1 MKSFFTYIKQG
12 FSRKQ
17 SEDRL
22 AGERGRSASMSSFRN
37 LHPFIRRHWK
47 KGLFGAIIIV
57 STSLLSFP
65 APLIFRYIVDDVI
78 LSRQVALL
86 AGAIVL
92 LAAILL
98 ASKLMGLW
106 EQFYFKRLEQVIILD
121 IQHVLLDRTLRFPK
135 MFFDRNETGYLM
147 SRLSSDV
154 DELRWF
160 FSGTIVYIIS
170 NVLRFIGGLVFLFY
184 LEWRLA
190 IGVLIVIPG
199 LFYIIRFFSGK
210 MRVLG
215 HESMEQ
221 EANVSSRLQE
231 LLTSI
236 PLIRAFSAE
245 DRTAKRIMSEW
256 RKTFQISLEE
266 STVASVANLAV
277 SFTPWLAKGIVLALG
292 AYWVINGQWT
302 LGSLLAFLAYLGYVF
317 GPAQF
322 LATANLHLQKALAAL
337 ERVSALFDI
346 TIEENVGVGRKVEK
360 LKGKIEFREVSF
372 SYDDREPVL
381 ENISFIV
388 EPGEQVAIVGPSGVG
403 KTTLLSLMLCFY
415 RPVSGAILF
424 DDLPVS
430 DCEVSSLR
438 SRIGYVSQST
448 LLLSGTV
455 MENLCYGNPEAKK
468 EDVVRAARA
477 AGIHGFI
484 ESLPGG
490 YETLIGEKGIN
501 LSEGEK
507 QRLALARA
515 LIKEPDI
522 LVLDEPASALDSV
535 TERSIFQ
542 ALPDFIQGRTLI
554 VVAHRLSTI
563 RDSDRIFLLNENR
576 LVAIGTHQ
584 TLLETNDYYRFLVAC
599 QQTDNPCLTQESLLR

>member
-1 MKSFFTYIKQG
+1 M
-12 FSRKQ
+12 
-17 SEDRL
+17 
-22 AGERGRSASMSSFRN
+22 
-37 LHPFIRRHWK
+37 HPFIRQHWK
-47 KGLFGAIIIV
+47 KGLFGALIIAL
-57 STSLLSFP
+57 TSLLSFP

-92 LAAILL
+92 LAGILII
-98 ASKLMGLW
+98 SKLMGAW

-121 IQHVLLDRTLRFPK
+121 IQQTLLDRTLRFPK
-135 MFFDRNETGYLM
+135 VFFDKNETGYLM

-154 DELRWF
+154 EELRWF
-160 FSGTIVYIIS
+160 FSGTIVYMIS
-170 NVLRFIGGLVFLFY
+170 NVLRFIGGLGFLFY

-199 LFYIIRFFSGK
+199 LFYSIRFFSGK

-231 LLTSI
+231 SLAAV
-236 PLIRAFSAE
+236 PLIKAFSAE
-245 DRTAKRIMSEW
+245 DRTVRHIISEW
-256 RKTFQISLEE
+256 KKTFQISLEE
-266 STVASVANLAV
+266 STVASVANLTIT
-277 SFTPWLAKGIVLALG
+277 SMPWLARGVVLALG
-292 AYWVINGQWT
+292 ACWVINGQWS

-322 LATANLHLQKALAAL
+322 LATANLQLQKALAAL

-346 TIEENVGVGRKVEK
+346 TIEENVGEGEKVDR

-372 SYDDREPVL
+372 SYDEREPVL
-381 ENISFIV
+381 ENVSFVIK
-388 EPGEQVAIVGPSGVG
+388 PGEQVALVGPSGVG
-403 KTTLLSLMLCFY
+403 KTTLLSLILCFY
-415 RPVSGAILF
+415 RPVSGKILF
-424 DDLPVS
+424 DNLPVS
-430 DCEVSSLR
+430 DYEVSSLR
-438 SRIGYVSQST
+438 SRIGYVSQSI
-448 LLLSGTV
+448 LLLSGTI
-455 MENLCYGNPEAKK
+455 MENLCYGNPEAEKA
-468 EDVVRAARA
+468 DIIRAAKA
-477 AGIHGFI
+477 AGIHNFI
-484 ESLPGG
+484 ESLPAG

-515 LIKEPDI
+515 LIRDPDI

-542 ALPDFIQGRTLI
+542 ALPGLIQGRTLI

-584 TLLETNDYYRFLVAC
+584 TLLKTNDYYRFLVAC
-599 QQTDNPCLTQESLLR
+599 QQPTA

>member
-1 MKSFFTYIKQG
+1 MESFFTYIKQG
-12 FSRKQ
+12 LSRKQ
-17 SEDRL
+17 SEDPL
-22 AGERGRSASMSSFRN
+22 AGKRGHFVTGGSLSN
-37 LHPFIRRHWK
+37 LHPFIKRHWK
-47 KGLFGAIIIV
+47 KGLFGALIIAL
-57 STSLLSFP
+57 TSLLSLP

-78 LSRQVALL
+78 LSRQATLL
-86 AGAIVL
+86 AGAI
-92 LAAILL
+92 ILL
-98 ASKLMGLW
+98 AGVLIALKLMGLW
-106 EQFYFKRLEQVIILD
+106 EQFYFKRLEQAIILD

-135 MFFDRNETGYLM
+135 VFFDRNKTGYLM

-154 DELRWF
+154 EELRWF
-160 FSGTIVYIIS
+160 FSATIVYIIS

-184 LEWRLA
+184 LEWKLA
-190 IGVLIVIPG
+190 IGVLIIIPG
-199 LFYIIRFFSGK
+199 LFYTIRFFSGK

-215 HESMEQ
+215 YESMEQ

-236 PLIRAFSAE
+236 PLIKAFSTE
-245 DRTAKRIMSEW
+245 DRTAKRIISAW
-256 RKTFQISLEE
+256 KKTFQISLEE
-266 STVASVANLAV
+266 STVASVANLAIN
-277 SFTPWLAKGIVLALG
+277 SMPWLARGVVLALG

-322 LATANLHLQKALAAL
+322 LATANLQLQKALAAL

-346 TIEENVGVGRKVEK
+346 TIEENVGVGKKVEK

-372 SYDDREPVL
+372 SYDEREPVL
-381 ENISFIV
+381 ENVSFVI
-388 EPGEQVAIVGPSGVG
+388 EPGEQVALVGPSGVG

-424 DDLPVS
+424 DDQQVS

-438 SRIGYVSQST
+438 SRIGYVSQNI
-448 LLLSGTV
+448 LLLSGTI
-455 MENLCYGNPEAKK
+455 MENLCYADPEAEKT
-468 EDVVRAARA
+468 DVVRAAKA
-477 AGIHGFI
+477 SGIHDFI
-484 ESLPGG
+484 ESLPEG

-507 QRLALARA
+507 QRMALARA
-515 LIKEPDI
+515 LIKDPDI
-522 LVLDEPASALDSV
+522 LVMDEPASALDSV
-535 TERSIFQ
+535 TERSVFQ
-542 ALPDFIQGRTLI
+542 SLPDLIQGKTLI

-563 RDSDRIFLLNENR
+563 RDSHRIFLLNENR

-584 TLLETNDYYRFLVAC
+584 TLMKTNDYYRFLVAC
-599 QQTDNPCLTQESLLR
+599 QQTTGG

>member
-1 MKSFFTYIKQG
+1 MKDFFTYIKQG
-12 FSRKQ
+12 LSRKR

-22 AGERGRSASMSSFRN
+22 AGERGCPVTSSSLRN
-37 LHPFIRRHWK
+37 LHPFIRQHWK
-47 KGLFGAIIIV
+47 KGLLGAIIIV
-57 STSLLSFP
+57 LTSLLSFP
-65 APLIFRYIVDDVI
+65 APLIFRYLVDDVI
-78 LSRQVALL
+78 LSKQVGLL
-86 AGAIVL
+86 AGTI
-92 LAAILL
+92 ILL
-98 ASKLMGLW
+98 AGILIISKLMGLW

-135 MFFDRNETGYLM
+135 AFFDRNKTGYLM

-154 DELRWF
+154 EELRWF
-160 FSGTIVYIIS
+160 FSGTVVYIIS

-199 LFYIIRFFSGK
+199 LFYSIRFFSGK

-231 LLTSI
+231 SIAAI
-236 PLIRAFSAE
+236 PLIKAFSAE
-245 DRTAKRIMSEW
+245 DRTGKSIITELKKA
-256 RKTFQISLEE
+256 FQISLEE
-266 STVASVANLAV
+266 TTVSSVANLV
-277 SFTPWLAKGIVLALG
+277 INSMPWLAKGIVLALG
-292 AYWVINGQWT
+292 AYWVVKGQWS

-322 LATANLHLQKALAAL
+322 LATANLQLQKALAAL

-346 TIEENVGVGRKVEK
+346 TIEENVGIGRKVEK
-360 LKGKIEFREVSF
+360 LKGKIEFRNVSF
-372 SYDDREPVL
+372 SYDEREPVI
-381 ENISFIV
+381 ENVSLVI
-388 EPGEQVAIVGPSGVG
+388 EPGQRVALVGPSGVG

-415 RPVSGAILF
+415 RPVSGEIFF

-430 DCEVSSLR
+430 DYEVSSLR
-438 SRIGYVSQST
+438 SRIGYVSQSA

-468 EDVVRAARA
+468 EDIIRAAKA

-484 ESLPGG
+484 ESLPCG
-490 YETLIGEKGIN
+490 YETLIGERALN

-507 QRLALARA
+507 QRLSLARA
-515 LIKEPDI
+515 FIKELDI

-535 TERSIFQ
+535 TERSIFK
-542 ALPDFIQGRTLI
+542 ALPDFIRGRTLI
-554 VVAHRLSTI
+554 VVAHWLSTI

-576 LVAIGTHQ
+576 LIAIGTHQ
-584 TLLETNDYYRFLVAC
+584 TLLKTNDYYRILVAC
-599 QQTDNPCLTQESLLR
+599 QQTEAGVKF

>member
-1 MKSFFTYIKQG
+1 MENFFTYIKQG
-12 FSRKQ
+12 LSRKL
-17 SEDRL
+17 SKDRL
-22 AGERGRSASMSSFRN
+22 AGENGYSGIRASLKN
-37 LHPFIRRHWK
+37 LHPFMKRHWR
-47 KGLFGAIIIV
+47 KGLFGALIIMF
-57 STSLLSFP
+57 TSLLSFP

-86 AGAIVL
+86 AGAIIL

-106 EQFYFKRLEQVIILD
+106 EQFYFKRLEQAIILD

-154 DELRWF
+154 EELRWF
-160 FSGTIVYIIS
+160 FSGTIVYMIS
-170 NVLRFIGGLVFLFY
+170 NILRFIGGMVFLFY

-199 LFYIIRFFSGK
+199 LFYSIRFFSGK
-210 MRVLG
+210 MHILG

-236 PLIRAFSAE
+236 PLIKAFSTE
-245 DRTAKRIMSEW
+245 DRTAKRIISAW
-256 RKTFQISLEE
+256 KKTFQISLEE
-266 STVASVANLAV
+266 STVGSVANLTI
-277 SFTPWLAKGIVLALG
+277 SSMPWLARGVVLTLG
-292 AYWVINGQWT
+292 AYWVINGQWS

-322 LATANLHLQKALAAL
+322 LATANLQLQKALAAL

-372 SYDDREPVL
+372 SYDEREPVL
-381 ENISFIV
+381 ENVSFVIK
-388 EPGEQVAIVGPSGVG
+388 PGEQVALVGPSGVG

-415 RPVSGAILF
+415 RPVSGEIFF

-430 DCEVSSLR
+430 DYEVSCLR
-438 SRIGYVSQST
+438 TRIGYVSQSI
-448 LLLSGTV
+448 LLLSGTI

-468 EDVVRAARA
+468 ADITRVAKA
-477 AGIHGFI
+477 AGIHDFI
-484 ESLPGG
+484 EGLPTG
-490 YETLIGEKGIN
+490 YETLIGEKGLN

-507 QRLALARA
+507 QRLSLARA
-515 LIKEPDI
+515 FIKEPDI

-542 ALPDFIQGRTLI
+542 ALPEIVQSRTLI

-584 TLLETNDYYRFLVAC
+584 ALLETNAYYRFLIAC
-599 QQTDNPCLTQESLLR
+599 QQTDDRR

>member
-1 MKSFFTYIKQG
+1 MQDFFTYIKQG
-12 FSRKQ
+12 LSRKR

-22 AGERGRSASMSSFRN
+22 AGEGGRSVIRGSLRN
-37 LHPFIRRHWK
+37 LQPFIRRHWK
-47 KGLFGAIIIV
+47 KALLGAIIIMF
-57 STSLLSFP
+57 TSLLSFP

-86 AGAIVL
+86 AGAI
-92 LAAILL
+92 ILL
-98 ASKLMGLW
+98 AGILIVSKLMGLW

-121 IQHVLLDRTLRFPK
+121 IQHVLLGRTLRFPK

-154 DELRWF
+154 EELRWF
-160 FSGTIVYIIS
+160 FSGTIGYIIS

-236 PLIRAFSAE
+236 PLIKAFSTE
-245 DRTAKRIMSEW
+245 DRTAKHIISEW

-266 STVASVANLAV
+266 STVASVANLTI
-277 SFTPWLAKGIVLALG
+277 SSMPWLAKGIVLALG

-302 LGSLLAFLAYLGYVF
+302 LGSLLAFLAYLSYVF

-322 LATANLHLQKALAAL
+322 LATANLQIQKALAAL

-372 SYDDREPVL
+372 SYDEREPVL
-381 ENISFIV
+381 ENVSFVIK
-388 EPGEQVAIVGPSGVG
+388 PGEQVAIVGPSGVG

-424 DDLPVS
+424 DDLPVA

-455 MENLCYGNPEAKK
+455 MENLRYGSSEAKE
-468 EDVVRAARA
+468 EDIIMAAKA

-490 YETLIGEKGIN
+490 YETLIGEKGLN

-507 QRLALARA
+507 QRLSLARA

-522 LVLDEPASALDSV
+522 LVLDEPASALDSI

-542 ALPDFIQGRTLI
+542 ALPDLVQGRTLV

-576 LVAIGTHQ
+576 LVGIGTHQ
-584 TLLETNDYYRFLVAC
+584 TLLETNDYYRFLIAC
-599 QQTDNPCLTQESLLR
+599 QQTTGR

>member
-1 MKSFFTYIKQG
+1 MENFFTYIKQG
-12 FSRKQ
+12 LSRKR

-22 AGERGRSASMSSFRN
+22 AGKRGRSVTIDSLRN

-57 STSLLSFP
+57 LTSLLSFP
-65 APLIFRYIVDDVI
+65 APIIFRYLVDDVI
-78 LSRQVALL
+78 LSHRVTLL
-86 AGAIVL
+86 AGTIVL
-92 LAAILL
+92 LASILL

-154 DELRWF
+154 EELRWF
-160 FSGTIVYIIS
+160 FSGTIVYVIS
-170 NVLRFIGGLVFLFY
+170 NVLRFIGGMVFLFY

-199 LFYIIRFFSGK
+199 LFYTIRFFSGK

-221 EANVSSRLQE
+221 EANVSSSLQE

-236 PLIRAFSAE
+236 PLIKAFSTE
-245 DRTAKRIMSEW
+245 DRTAKHIISEW
-256 RKTFQISLEE
+256 KKTFQISLEE
-266 STVASVANLAV
+266 STVSSVANLAIN
-277 SFTPWLAKGIVLALG
+277 SMPWLAKGSVLALG

-302 LGSLLAFLAYLGYVF
+302 LGSLLAFLAYLSYVF

-322 LATANLHLQKALAAL
+322 LATTNLQLQKALAAL

-372 SYDDREPVL
+372 SYDEREPVL
-381 ENISFIV
+381 EKVSFTV
-388 EPGEQVAIVGPSGVG
+388 EPGERVAIVGPSGVG

-415 RPVSGAILF
+415 RPVSGEIFF
-424 DDLPVS
+424 DDLPLS
-430 DCEVSSLR
+430 DYEVSSLR

-455 MENLCYGNPEAKK
+455 MENLCYGNPEAEKA
-468 EDVVRAARA
+468 DIVRAARA
-477 AGIHGFI
+477 AGIHDFV
-484 ESLPGG
+484 ESLPGS
-490 YETLIGEKGIN
+490 YKTLIGEKGIN

-515 LIKEPDI
+515 LIKNPDI
-522 LVLDEPASALDSV
+522 LVLDEPSSALDSI

-542 ALPDFIQGRTLI
+542 ALPGLVHGRTLI

-576 LVAIGTHQ
+576 LIATGTHQ
-584 TLLETNDYYRFLVAC
+584 TLFETNDYYRFLIAC
-599 QQTDNPCLTQESLLR
+599 QQTTDR

>member
-1 MKSFFTYIKQG
+1 MESFLTYIKRG
-12 FSRKQ
+12 LSRKQ
-17 SEDRL
+17 SEDPL
-22 AGERGRSASMSSFRN
+22 AGERGHSVTRGSLRN
-37 LHPFIRRHWK
+37 LRPFIKRHWK
-47 KGLFGAIIIV
+47 KGLFGALIIMF
-57 STSLLSFP
+57 TSLLSFP

-92 LAAILL
+92 LAGILII
-98 ASKLMGLW
+98 SKLMGLW

-121 IQHVLLDRTLRFPK
+121 IQNVLLDRTLRFPK

-154 DELRWF
+154 EELRWF
-160 FSGTIVYIIS
+160 FSGTIVYVIS
-170 NVLRFIGGLVFLFY
+170 NVLRFIGGMAFLFY

-190 IGVLIVIPG
+190 IGILIVIPG

-210 MRVLG
+210 MHILG

-231 LLTSI
+231 SLTSI
-236 PLIRAFSAE
+236 PLIKAFSTE
-245 DRTAKRIMSEW
+245 DRTAKRIISAW
-256 RKTFQISLEE
+256 KKTFQISLEE
-266 STVASVANLAV
+266 STVASVANLAI
-277 SFTPWLAKGIVLALG
+277 SFMPWLARGVVLALG
-292 AYWVINGQWT
+292 AYWVINGQWS

-322 LATANLHLQKALAAL
+322 LATANLQLQKALAAL

-346 TIEENVGVGRKVEK
+346 ILEENVSVGRKVEK

-372 SYDDREPVL
+372 SYDEREPVL
-381 ENISFIV
+381 ENVSFIV
-388 EPGEQVAIVGPSGVG
+388 EPGERVAFVGPSGVG

-424 DDLPVS
+424 DDQPVS
-430 DCEVSSLR
+430 DYEVSSLR
-438 SRIGYVSQST
+438 SRIGYVSQNI
-448 LLLSGTV
+448 LLLSGTI
-455 MENLCYGNPEAKK
+455 MENLCYGNPEAEKA
-468 EDVVRAARA
+468 VIVRAAKT
-477 AGIHGFI
+477 AGIHDFI
-484 ESLPGG
+484 EGLPAG

-507 QRLALARA
+507 QRLVLARA
-515 LIKEPDI
+515 LIKNPDI
-522 LVLDEPASALDSV
+522 LVLDEPASALDSI

-542 ALPDFIQGRTLI
+542 SLPDLVQGKTLI

-563 RDSDRIFLLNENR
+563 RASDRIFLLNENR

-584 TLLETNDYYRFLVAC
+584 TLLKTNDYYRFLVAC
-599 QQTDNPCLTQESLLR
+599 QQTTSR